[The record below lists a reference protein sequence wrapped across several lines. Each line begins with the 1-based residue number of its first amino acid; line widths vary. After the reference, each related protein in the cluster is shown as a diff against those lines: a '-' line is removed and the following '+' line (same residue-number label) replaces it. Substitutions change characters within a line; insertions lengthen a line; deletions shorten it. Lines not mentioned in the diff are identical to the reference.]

1 MSVPKERCLS
11 PHTFGVYP
19 NHHKWPSSLC
29 CFRIMQLR
37 TGVLWLAY
45 GEMVWITSQLS
56 YWAAQTVTNGFS
68 EVTILFGFL
77 FTFLQI
83 VFVLLLVKGVKQF
96 RSSFIACYLCGLAA
110 RTLLYIGFLALT
122 AVTNWA
128 VEWRDDTETLKF
140 FRTKV
145 GIKVAI
151 CIFYT
156 VLKIYCFVT
165 VYRYFV
171 FIQKTKEYL
180 DDGMDR
186 QLSVVRQSKN
196 KWRTITVEESTL
208 QS

>member
-83 VFVLLLVKGVKQF
+83 GGF
-96 RSSFIACYLCGLAA
+96 YL
-110 RTLLYIGFLALT
+110 F
-122 AVTNWA
+122 
-128 VEWRDDTETLKF
+128 TLK
-140 FRTKV
+140 RNWELISKLSCCT
-145 GIKVAI
+145 
-151 CIFYT
+151 IFS
-156 VLKIYCFVT
+156 VKLHLSIL
-165 VYRYFV
+165 YRYLN
-171 FIQKTKEYL
+171 FISLTYRYL
-180 DDGMDR
+180 YR
-186 QLSVVRQSKN
+186 
-196 KWRTITVEESTL
+196 
-208 QS
+208 